1 MINDKIKN
9 VHKITICSDK
19 TKQASID
26 GVWKW
31 EISRVEAEKVKV
43 KNDKGEEIE
52 EIRKNEIMQ
61 ESKSDKKIWIDLT
74 TLQEV
79 PKDTPNAEQVNDWVK
94 VCDVEFKI
102 HAKTGITQNDIDMQL
117 QTAHV
122 DFGNGIS
129 SPMSI
134 NGKLCTVIVL
144 EDGEDIDDPT
154 FEKIAKD
161 CVKPI

>member
-1 MINDKIKN
+1 
-9 VHKITICSDK
+9 
-19 TKQASID
+19 
-26 GVWKW
+26 
-31 EISRVEAEKVKV
+31 
-43 KNDKGEEIE
+43 
-52 EIRKNEIMQ
+52 MQ